1 MTRRH
6 ELGGGMRE
14 EIRLKNDSPSPVEV
28 RVDLECDADFADLFE
43 VRGYHRP
50 VLRREVSRRIG
61 GGCVTFAYQNGG
73 FQRATRVYLSGEG
86 VEPVYI
92 PGGLWYVLV
101 LGPGEERVVTAS
113 VNLLE
118 GEREV
123 PWTLPASLYEEAPVL
138 ERPTGRCSG
147 AGTGVLRISDLS
159 PSRSREDSSCRRR
172 RVPRGSWPSSAG
184 TPLSL
189 PCRR

>member
-86 VEPVYI
+86 GGARLHPWRPLVRLGSGAWRGTRRDRFCQP
-92 PGGLWYVLV
+92 PGGRTG
-101 LGPGEERVVTAS
+101 GPMDLAGF
-113 VNLLE
+113 
-118 GEREV
+118 
-123 PWTLPASLYEEAPVL
+123 SL
-138 ERPTGRCSG
+138 
-147 AGTGVLRISDLS
+147 
-159 PSRSREDSSCRRR
+159 
-172 RVPRGSWPSSAG
+172 
-184 TPLSL
+184 
-189 PCRR
+189 